1 MSMSTH
7 VTGFTPPDETWH
19 QMKAIWDSCLA
30 ANVSIP
36 PEVLDYF
43 GDEDPDPAGIEIE
56 IPAREY
62 HGNMEEGYEIDVA
75 AIPPQATIIRFVN
88 SW

>member
-7 VTGFTPPDETWH
+7 VIGFTPPDETWH
-19 QMKAIWDSCLA
+19 KMKAAWDACENA
-30 ANVSIP
+30 GVPIP
-36 PEVLDYF
+36 GAVLDFF
-43 GDEDPDPAGIEIE
+43 GDEEPDPAGVETE

-62 HGNMEEGYEIDVA
+62 HGRDAAGYEIDVSS
-75 AIPPQATIIRFVN
+75 IPSKVTVIRFVN